1 MPTMSPSADQVVQ
14 SYVETNQFIGSVLLA
29 RGGEVLL
36 SKGYGFANIEW
47 KIPNTPTTRFRI
59 ASLTKQFTA
68 ACILLLSERGQID
81 LGHVVK
87 RYLPDAP
94 ATWDKITILHL
105 LTHTSGIANYT
116 GLPEFAKLMPFA
128 ITPQEIL
135 GLVRDRPTDFEAG
148 ERFSYSNSGY
158 VLLGH
163 LIEKISGRRYGEF
176 VQENIFTPLGMTDSG
191 YDSNE
196 AIIERRAAGYSL
208 GATGFANADYI
219 HMSVPHAAGSLYS
232 TTEGL
237 FKWQTGLYGGRLLTA
252 ASLERMTTPFKDDHA
267 FGLMVRNLDGLRHL
281 WCVGGINGFA
291 GSMAWYP
298 DSKVVVVVL
307 ANLSGWGTESI
318 YPQLA
323 LAGHGRSL
331 QLASPK

>member
-1 MPTMSPSADQVVQ
+1 MSPSADEVVQ
-14 SYVETNQFIGSVLLA
+14 SYHDTNQFMGSVLLA

-36 SKGYGFANIEW
+36 SKGYGYANLEW
-47 KIPNTPTTRFRI
+47 KIPNAPTTRFRI

-68 ACILLLSERGQID
+68 AAILLLSERGRID
-81 LGHVVK
+81 VGHQVK

-94 ATWDKITILHL
+94 ATWDRITIFHL

-116 GLPEFAKLMPFA
+116 GLPEFAKLQAFA
-128 ITPQEIL
+128 TTPHEIL
-135 GLVRDRPTDFEAG
+135 SLVRDKPTDFQAG
-148 ERFSYSNSGY
+148 EKFSYSNSGY

-163 LIEKISGRRYGEF
+163 LIERISGQRYGEF
-176 VQENIFTPLGMTDSG
+176 VQENIFSPLGMTHSG
-191 YDSNE
+191 CDSNE
-196 AIIERRAAGYSL
+196 AIIERRAAGYSF

-232 TTEGL
+232 TTEDL
-237 FKWQTGLYGGRLLTA
+237 FKWQTGLYGGRLLAA
-252 ASLERMTTPFKDDHA
+252 ASLEQMTTPFKEDHA
-267 FGLMVRNLDGLRHL
+267 FGLVARNLDGLRHL

-291 GSMAWYP
+291 ASMAWYP

-307 ANLSGWGTESI
+307 ANLSGWGTENV

-323 LAGHGRSL
+323 LAGHGRPIH
-331 QLASPK
+331 LASPKKS